1 LIIFRIFS
9 LCGAY
14 RKAFIKPQKFSWKF
28 LKYADQN
35 DDLILS
41 DYSRMMKDPE
51 IESKQDGQHTALIL
65 DFTLPQSCYATML
78 LRELLKS
85 DTSSANQ
92 MLLQKELT
100 STNENESLKRKIE
113 DTEAVEGETSLKKI
127 ATEAEAT

>member
-1 LIIFRIFS
+1 M
-9 LCGAY
+9 
-14 RKAFIKPQKFSWKF
+14 
-28 LKYADQN
+28 KYVDQN

-51 IESKQDGQHTALIL
+51 IQSNSEGKNTALIL
-65 DFTLPQSCYATML
+65 DFKLPQSCYATML

-100 STNENESLKRKIE
+100 SSNENEGSKRKIE
-113 DTEAVEGETSLKKI
+113 NEEVNDDEPNLKKLT
-127 ATEAEAT
+127 TELETT

>member
-1 LIIFRIFS
+1 MFS

-51 IESKQDGQHTALIL
+51 IESNLDGQNTALIL
-65 DFTLPQSCYATML
+65 DFSLPPSCYATML

-100 STNENESLKRKIE
+100 STDETESSKRKIE
-113 DTEAVEGETSLKKI
+113 DNNAVEDEPSLKKI
-127 ATEAEAT
+127 ATEVELI

>member
-1 LIIFRIFS
+1 
-9 LCGAY
+9 
-14 RKAFIKPQKFSWKF
+14 

-51 IESKQDGQHTALIL
+51 IESKPDGQNSALVL
-65 DFTLPQSCYATML
+65 DFNLPQSCYATML

-100 STNENESLKRKIE
+100 TTNDSENLKRKNE
-113 DTEAVEGETSLKKI
+113 DSVDVDEPSLKNI
-127 ATEAEAT
+127 ATEVQIT

>member
-1 LIIFRIFS
+1 M
-9 LCGAY
+9 
-14 RKAFIKPQKFSWKF
+14 
-28 LKYADQN
+28 KYADQN

-51 IESKQDGQHTALIL
+51 IESKPDGQNTALVL
-65 DFTLPQSCYATML
+65 DFNLPQSCYATML

-100 STNENESLKRKIE
+100 TTNDGESLKRKNE
-113 DTEAVEGETSLKKI
+113 DTVDVDEPSLKNI
-127 ATEAEAT
+127 ATEV